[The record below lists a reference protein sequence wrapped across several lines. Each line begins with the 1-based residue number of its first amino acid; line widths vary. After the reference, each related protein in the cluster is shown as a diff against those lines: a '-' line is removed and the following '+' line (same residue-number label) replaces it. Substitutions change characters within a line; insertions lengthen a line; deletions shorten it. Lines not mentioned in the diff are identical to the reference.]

1 MRGAV
6 GERGRA
12 DPWSVGWGITYI
24 RHLDFIL
31 YALKNLEGLM
41 QESSVSYL
49 YFKKITL

>member
-24 RHLDFIL
+24 RRLDFIL
-31 YALKNLEGLM
+31 KSIER
-41 QESSVSYL
+41 Q
-49 YFKKITL
+49 